1 MGARRLFL
9 SQHRSLAIASSQNL
23 LQLDLATA
31 VLEPA
36 LAHLMA
42 SAKGAVSV
50 VVAEAAAAPVALAV
64 EVAAAAK
71 CGLL

>member
-23 LQLDLATA
+23 LQLDPATA

-50 VVAEAAAAPVALAV
+50 VVAEAAAVALAA